1 MVLPSRPF
9 RNLDD
14 PQVIRRGIQQCRS
27 IPRRSEQCPGV
38 DEPGSSVALIRD
50 SVRVAVKEVIDAVID
65 RILHHP
71 GEVTVREGDPFA
83 VNFGQTQWMIDSDP
97 DQFSI
102 VRQGLLVP
110 VTIPKDD
117 PRTVPHEFVDHGLGS
132 EIAKVNQHL
141 RAATEKC
148 LHGSCGGVGA
158 SMRI

>member
-1 MVLPSRPF
+1 MVLPGRPF

-14 PQVIRRGIQQCRS
+14 PQAIRRGIQQCRS
-27 IPRRSEQCPGV
+27 IPRGPEQCPGV
-38 DEPGSSVALIRD
+38 DEPGTSAALIRNR
-50 SVRVAVKEVIDAVID
+50 VRVTVKEVIDAVID
-65 RILHHP
+65 RILHQP
-71 GEVTVREGDPFA
+71 REVAVRESDPFA
-83 VNFGQTQWMIDSDP
+83 VNFGQAQWMIDTDA

-110 VTIPKDD
+110 VTVPKDD
-117 PRTVPHEFVDHGLGS
+117 PRVVPHEFVDHGLGP

-158 SMRI
+158 SVRI